1 LTIAA
6 MNFGLK
12 PEDTLEMSY
21 TLLLHMLEEFSS
33 LNEPKDEKE
42 TNELS
47 LDQLHGMNG
56 IG

>member
-1 LTIAA
+1 
-6 MNFGLK
+6 MNFRLK
-12 PEDTLEMSY
+12 PEETLDMSY
-21 TLLLHMLEEFSS
+21 VLLLHMLEEFSF

-47 LDQLHGMNG
+47 IEQLKGING

>member
-1 LTIAA
+1 

-56 IG
+56 IGIKK